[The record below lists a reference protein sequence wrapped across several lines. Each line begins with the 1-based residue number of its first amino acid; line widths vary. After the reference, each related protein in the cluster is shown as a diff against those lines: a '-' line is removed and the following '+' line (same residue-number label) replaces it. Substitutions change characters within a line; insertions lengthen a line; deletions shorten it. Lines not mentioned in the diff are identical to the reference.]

1 MRPFHSHFWSLWW
14 ASRRGKQTLVENYG
28 VKFSYN
34 LGILPKLLS
43 TMILS
48 TPYVLFSSPYIFSVA
63 LFCFLSTWTSQ
74 KCLHLIR
81 FVREEHTH
89 IFLLFFFYCGKVNVF
104 LMQSFL
110 LPFSHLA
117 GNKWQFPYFGS
128 GSSVLHPFYRLL
140 NRLFIFFGI
149 VVDPKVKH
157 KVMFFFH
164 LKPDPCCSPT
174 PICKIWSFFVFF
186 CATFFLICPF
196 RVRPMAPGW

>member
-1 MRPFHSHFWSLWW
+1 MRVVLHLLFIKHVEQIQVILPHNCNPVSIFTMYLVIYAFGVILRPFHSHFWSLWW

-81 FVREEHTH
+81 FVREGQRNTH
-89 IFLLFFFYCGKVNVF
+89 IFFCCFFF
-104 LMQSFL
+104 
-110 LPFSHLA
+110 
-117 GNKWQFPYFGS
+117 
-128 GSSVLHPFYRLL
+128 
-140 NRLFIFFGI
+140 I
-149 VVDPKVKH
+149 VAKL
-157 KVMFFFH
+157 MFF
-164 LKPDPCCSPT
+164 
-174 PICKIWSFFVFF
+174 
-186 CATFFLICPF
+186 
-196 RVRPMAPGW
+196 